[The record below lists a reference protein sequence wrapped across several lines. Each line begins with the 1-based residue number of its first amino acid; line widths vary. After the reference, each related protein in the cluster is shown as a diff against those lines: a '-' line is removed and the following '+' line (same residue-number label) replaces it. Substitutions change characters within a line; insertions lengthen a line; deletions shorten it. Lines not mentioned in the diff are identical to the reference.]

1 MLIRSS
7 LTSNARYVMLQRCFH
22 YWHNEWKVL
31 ENILQ
36 AFFIEIAKKYKKNFI
51 IYFNKITMF
60 YIFSH
65 IIKSKDIMKLLE

>member
-7 LTSNARYVMLQRCFH
+7 LTSNARYVMLQRRFH

-36 AFFIEIAKKYKKNFI
+36 AFFIEITKVWKNS
-51 IYFNKITMF
+51 
-60 YIFSH
+60 YIL
-65 IIKSKDIMKLLE
+65 IKLLKLIFNIQSLLKLKRHY